1 MTLAVRVS
9 MNLSELG
16 VTLASAVIIGAIL
29 GAVLA
34 IWIRRD

>member
-16 VTLASAVIIGAIL
+16 IALAAAAIIGFMI
-29 GAVLA
+29 GALLVA
-34 IWIRRD
+34 RRNR